1 MSVSIDTRKIEKL
14 TQLETALEL
23 LQNPELYTSML
34 AEVKSVLKQYNN
46 LSQKYVTIEAAEKFL
61 QEAKAVLD
69 KAKQEA
75 YKERQNLELDIKKEK
90 AKQEEELKV
99 LYLKKQDLSSK
110 EKALSEKEKEVL
122 EKQTRF
128 EHQALVVDKTQRYEK
143 QALDNLHQELVKRE
157 LVLKEKEVGLKKLF
171 GV

>member
-61 QEAKAVLD
+61 QEAL
-69 KAKQEA
+69 
-75 YKERQNLELDIKKEK
+75 R
-90 AKQEEELKV
+90 
-99 LYLKKQDLSSK
+99 
-110 EKALSEKEKEVL
+110 
-122 EKQTRF
+122 
-128 EHQALVVDKTQRYEK
+128 
-143 QALDNLHQELVKRE
+143 
-157 LVLKEKEVGLKKLF
+157 
-171 GV
+171 